1 MSALMIFLAE
11 IAAKGTAVLALAL
24 VLNLCLRRAAA
35 ATRHL
40 VWTGALLGALALP
53 ALTLLEP
60 RWCVLVITPPT
71 TTAAALPSEL
81 LPPENSIAVA
91 QLKPAPSPMVEL
103 PAGQPAV
110 ASDAVELAPPVA
122 PPPAPTVAPLAPSLA
137 LSFEARLAIIWAA
150 GLAVSLIVIAL
161 ALFRLNSLSR
171 RCTVLF
177 HGYIFELATQ
187 LARDMRIRRP
197 IRLVTTPARAIPMT
211 WGIFRPTLLLPDEA
225 AHWTTDRLRMVL
237 LHELGHIARW
247 DCATH
252 LFGTL
257 ARCLYWFHPL
267 AWWAL
272 AKQRQEQEKACD
284 DLVVTHGA
292 PAHDYAEHLLAVT
305 AHLPTGYFAP
315 SLALGMARTSRLR
328 ERLVALLD
336 AKRTRRPT
344 LTGKL
349 FAAGIVAF
357 SLVAPAAS
365 IQCAVAQAFAAEDE
379 RPAADLPGPMTPDTL
394 KQLEDIRKK
403 LRDHYVKPI
412 DERELT
418 NAAIK
423 GLLQGLKDPY
433 TDYVPADELNMF
445 QELSQGSFVGIGA
458 QLKTINDRLT
468 VLTPIDHSPALKAG
482 LRPGD
487 IIEAINGESTRGM
500 EVCKA
505 GNRIRGKAGTIVKLK
520 VVHNDGVVEELAV
533 TRGPI
538 RVATAEGFLRE
549 PDGAWRFM
557 LDGDHKIGY
566 VRITQFAGATAM
578 ETRNAIQELQK
589 NGLKGLVLDLRSCP
603 GGMLDQALSVCKLFI
618 GQGQILTIKNGAGK
632 IVSSYRADGKEAL
645 GDFPMV
651 VLINEETASAAEIV
665 AGALNDHAR
674 AVLVGARTFGKGSV
688 QEIVKLDDGGALKV
702 TTSYYFLPSGR
713 NIQKRPGE
721 ISWGVNPTDGYYLP
735 LTKAQSDALKKG
747 MMEWAVLGFAKDEQ
761 PPPPGRITPKLLEDK
776 FADPQLA
783 GALRTLVARLTGGE
797 FLKVGQT
804 NAVLQEHLQR
814 LEEMRQRRE
823 VLLQNLQQLERD
835 IDALQQGSGPKK

>member
-1 MSALMIFLAE
+1 MSALMLFLAE
-11 IAAKGTAVLALAL
+11 VAAKGTAVLALAL

-60 RWCVLVITPPT
+60 RWCVLVITSP
-71 TTAAALPSEL
+71 TTAAA
-81 LPPENSIAVA
+81 PPVEALAPEGAIAVA
-91 QLKPAPSPMVEL
+91 QLKPAPSPLVDL
-103 PAGQPAV
+103 PAGRPSTV
-110 ASDAVELAPPVA
+110 ASDVIELAPPVA
-122 PPPAPTVAPLAPSLA
+122 APPPTVVAPSAPLLS
-137 LSFEARLAIIWAA
+137 LSFEARLAIVWAA
-150 GLAVSLIVIAL
+150 GLGVSLAVIAL
-161 ALFRLNSLSR
+161 ALIRLNFLSQ
-171 RCTVLF
+171 RCTLLSDGPIV
-177 HGYIFELATQ
+177 ELATQ

-197 IRLVTTPARAIPMT
+197 IRVVTTPARTIPMT
-211 WGIFRPTLLLPDEA
+211 WGLFRPTLLLPVEA
-225 AHWTTDRLRMVL
+225 SDWTTDRLRMVL

-292 PAHDYAEHLLAVT
+292 PAQDYAEHLLAVT
-305 AHLPTGYFAP
+305 AHLPAGYFAP

-365 IQCAVAQAFAAEDE
+365 IQCAVAQAVAAEDE

-394 KQLEDIRKK
+394 KQLEEIRKK

-433 TDYVPADELNMF
+433 TDYVTADELNMV
-445 QELSQGSFVGIGA
+445 QNQTQGAFVGIGA
-458 QLKTINDRLT
+458 QLKVINERLT

-482 LRPGD
+482 IRPGD
-487 IIEAINGESTRGM
+487 IIEAIDGQSTRGL

-505 GNRIRGKAGTIVKLK
+505 GARIMGKAGTVVKLK

-538 RVATAEGFLRE
+538 RIASVQGFLRE
-549 PDGAWRFM
+549 PEGAWRFM
-557 LDGDHKIGY
+557 LDGEHKIGY
-566 VRITQFAGATAM
+566 VHITQFSSATAK
-578 ETRNAIQELQK
+578 ETRTAIQELQK
-589 NGLKGLVLDLRSCP
+589 NGLKALILDLRACP
-603 GGMLDQALSVCKLFI
+603 GGLLDQALSVCKLFI
-618 GQGQILTIKNGAGK
+618 AQGQLLTVKGAGK
-632 IVSSYRADGKEAL
+632 SVSSFQADGKNTL
-645 GDFPMV
+645 GDFPMA

-674 AVLVGARTFGKGSV
+674 AVLVGTRTFGKGSV

-702 TTSYYFLPSGR
+702 TTSYYFLPNGR

-721 ISWGVNPTDGYYLP
+721 MSWGVNPTDGYFLP
-735 LTKAQSDALKKG
+735 LTKAQADAVKKV
-747 MMEWAVLGFAKDEQ
+747 MMDRAVLGYAKDEQ
-761 PPPPGRITPKLLEDK
+761 PPPPARITPKMLEDK

-823 VLLQNLQQLERD
+823 TLLQNLQQLERD